1 MHAKGN
7 RSQNFKSLNNLSL
20 TKKSSR
26 TQTTSHTQHRANVHP
41 DQNWSGKRTKRHTSS
56 SDNTALIASSLCW
69 SPLHWLLREAQPSL
83 PAPAKKGFGRRYS
96 FCSVQPNTLPSN
108 RTRISYCGL
117 VTRPLLCLSYKPA
130 HSKATYGSCGPES
143 WFCPYHLHCLRH
155 KLKGLW
161 YKLPHQVS
169 LSPKRE
175 KVQTEHPEETPNSN
189 SSDTVPVQWFTP
201 ACSGLHINHSTWN
214 QSR

>member
-56 SDNTALIASSLCW
+56 SDNTALIASSLCR
-69 SPLHWLLREAQPSL
+69 SPLHWPLREAQPSL

-117 VTRPLLCLSYKPA
+117 VTRPLLCLSYKPTA
-130 HSKATYGSCGPES
+130 RLHTVLVAQSHDSVHIICIVYDIS
-143 WFCPYHLHCLRH
+143 WKVFDINSHIRSLFHL
-155 KLKGLW
+155 
-161 YKLPHQVS
+161 
-169 LSPKRE
+169 RE
-175 KVQTEHPEETPNSN
+175 KKFRLSIPRRPPTAILVTLYQY
-189 SSDTVPVQWFTP
+189 
-201 ACSGLHINHSTWN
+201 SGLPLHVLVCT
-214 QSR
+214 